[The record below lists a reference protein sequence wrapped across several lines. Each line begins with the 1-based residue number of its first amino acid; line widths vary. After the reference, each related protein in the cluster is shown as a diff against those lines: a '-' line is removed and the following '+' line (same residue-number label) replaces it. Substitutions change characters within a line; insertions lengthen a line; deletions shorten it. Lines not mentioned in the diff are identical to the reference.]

1 MLRHLRFATV
11 FMYIVSLLFASE
23 LRAIEDVEIADNL
36 IAQNDCDNA
45 LTILVSIYK
54 SKKFTDE
61 KKILQKINQCS
72 DKVQNYQIK
81 ASSEKILLK
90 LDPKNTELQTKYLE
104 SLFYLSKYN
113 EALSLSA
120 EYKKE
125 NDNVDFWILRARS
138 MYELK
143 QHDLAIEELASL
155 LKKPKVSR
163 KSEVYYWLGQLHS
176 SSEDYDLALEDFKN
190 AKKQKIKPKWMN
202 KALVDLIAG
211 LEKKNNRFH
220 ATAKL
225 RMGYDNNI
233 LRDSI
238 KIADATQLLDL
249 TFDYDFIK
257 KTKKTLGLGFDVNY
271 QGYSRNSSYQS
282 LSVSPRFNSNI
293 WLTDNWGLDY
303 LFSFGKVLT
312 NNKSDQN
319 YLFTLAQLNYQ
330 INSDFE
336 LQTSVGYFANLNNNP
351 VKQVSASVLLNIS
364 FDRDYAWIGPS
375 YKKSDAP
382 EAVIDAISYTAPTIV
397 DSSITTKYVQYG
409 ILGGYLKSFSDKTS
423 VQLQYSATQTVYNQ
437 IDTSIY
443 NQAQVEGSGAR
454 TDLNQSIKMA
464 LKYKYSDMLRYE
476 LSGAAITNISKGFQ
490 GFYSADKP
498 SNNYDQSQI
507 LLGVTAR
514 WP

>member
-1 MLRHLRFATV
+1 MIRHLRFAPV
-11 FMYIVSLLFASE
+11 FIFSLLLVANTQ
-23 LRAIEDVEIADNL
+23 AIEDVEIADNL

-45 LTILVSIYK
+45 LTILVSVYK

-61 KKILQKINQCS
+61 KKILNKINQCA

-81 ASSEKILLK
+81 ASSEQKLLK

-120 EYKKE
+120 GYKKE

-143 QHDLAIEELASL
+143 QHDLAIEELAPL

-176 SSEDYDLALEDFKN
+176 SSEDYDLALEDFMN
-190 AKKQKIKPKWMN
+190 AKKQKTKPRWMN
-202 KALVDLIAG
+202 KALDDLIAG

-220 ATAKL
+220 ATAKI
-225 RMGYDNNI
+225 RAGYDNNI

-238 KIADATQLLDL
+238 KTADTTQLLDL

-257 KTKKTLGLGFDVNY
+257 KTKRTMGLGFDVNY
-271 QGYSRNSSYQS
+271 QGYSQYSLYQS
-282 LSVSPRFNSNI
+282 LSVSPRFYSAI
-293 WLTDNWGLDY
+293 WLTENWGLDY
-303 LFSFGKVLT
+303 LISVGKVLT

-330 INSDFE
+330 INSEYE
-336 LQTSVGYFANLNNNP
+336 LQTSIGYFANLNNSP

-375 YKKSDAP
+375 YKKSDSP
-382 EAVIDAISYTAPTIV
+382 DAVIDSTNYTAPTVV
-397 DSSITTKYVQYG
+397 DSSLTTKYVQYG

-423 VQLQYSATQTVYNQ
+423 IQLQYSATQTVYNQ

-443 NQAQVEGSGAR
+443 NQSQVEGLGSR
-454 TDLNQSIKMA
+454 TDLNQSIKLA
-464 LKYKYSDMLRYE
+464 LKYKYSDMLRFE
-476 LSGAAITNISKGFQ
+476 LSGSGITNVSKGFQ
-490 GFYSADKP
+490 GFYSTEKP
-498 SNNYDQSQI
+498 TNNYDQSQI